1 MRFFVVLMT
10 LILGAAVIVTFVN
23 PEFTLAGAGAN
34 WFPTEVGRGAEIVDE
49 LYHTT
54 NLVAVVLLVLTFA
67 ALSWAVWRGAGRRAG
82 EGSDRH
88 GSGGLEVLWTVLPA
102 AIVLYLTYI
111 QIGAR
116 EAIAVATADE
126 NPLVIDVE
134 GAQFDWR
141 FRYAGADGALDT
153 LDDFTEVV
161 EMAVPIGRNVE
172 LRMHSAD
179 VIHSFYV
186 PDLRLKRDLVPG
198 TVTPLRFQIDSEDY
212 AAAGSPLTIELRC
225 AELCGWGHYAMVGR
239 LRPMEPAAYEAWASE
254 RASERFSS
262 GLQDGPE
269 GLEFDDTENGP
280 ENGPPNDEDED

>member
-1 MRFFVVLMT
+1 MMRFLVAFMT
-10 LILGAAVIVTFVN
+10 LALGAAVIVTLVN

-54 NLVAVVLLVLTFA
+54 NLIAVALLVLTFA
-67 ALSWAVWRGAGRRAG
+67 VLSWAVWRGAGRRDG

-88 GSGGLEVLWTVLPA
+88 GSGGLEVVWTVIPA

-111 QIGAR
+111 QVGAR
-116 EAIAVATADE
+116 DAIAAATEDG

-141 FRYAGADGALDT
+141 FRYAGTDGVLDT

-161 EMAVPIGRNVE
+161 EMAVPIGRNVQ
-172 LRMHSAD
+172 LRMRSVD

-198 TVTPLRFQIDSEDY
+198 TVTPLRFQIDPDDY
-212 AAAGSPLTIELRC
+212 AAAGSPSTIELRC

-239 LRPMEPAAYEAWASE
+239 LRPMEPAAYDAWASE
-254 RASERFSS
+254 RSRNRFSN
-262 GLQDGPE
+262 GTQETPE
-269 GLEFDDTENGP
+269 GPGFDDQED
-280 ENGPPNDEDED
+280 EEDED